1 MARKNKY
8 KENFKSNMLNKYE
21 KKTNAKIKMLSN
33 LIKSTCYK
41 LTETNSINIGRKGT
55 EQIKIE
61 LNLLCIDG

>member
-21 KKTNAKIKMLSN
+21 KKTKIKMLSN

-61 LNLLCIDG
+61 LNLQCIDD